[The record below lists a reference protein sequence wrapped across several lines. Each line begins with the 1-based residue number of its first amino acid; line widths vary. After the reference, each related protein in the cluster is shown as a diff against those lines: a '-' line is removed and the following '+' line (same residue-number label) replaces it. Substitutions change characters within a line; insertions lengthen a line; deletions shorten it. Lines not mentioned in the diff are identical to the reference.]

1 MFLME
6 YGEDWSVSSAYLSE
20 ESIRTLSPQAASFIG
35 GVLRFCELFLTLSIQ
50 MMHNGFDHRF
60 DHHDGENNVE

>member
-35 GVLRFCELFLTLSIQ
+35 GVLRNCERALTVSAPANVCKILDTTIGLALSYT
-50 MMHNGFDHRF
+50 N
-60 DHHDGENNVE
+60 